1 MIYAPEYVTRLWL
14 ESKGFF
20 VMGPVGVGHNEIDL
34 LAIRLAPDRCSVVE
48 KVHVE
53 VTVSG
58 RPGGPHDGDSLEQ
71 FVQRKFVGRRL
82 KGKDEGNVQFEA
94 KRILGEGYER
104 WIVLG
109 RMVGGGKRWPGEAM
123 NCGVRIIGFESVVSE
138 YTKDLK
144 AAPKDE
150 IGRLLDT
157 LHFLDVAKSSV
168 DPS

>member
-1 MIYAPEYVTRLWL
+1 MMYAPEHVTRLWL

-34 LAIRLAPDRCSVVE
+34 LAMRLAPGGCSVAQ

-58 RPGGPHDGDSLEQ
+58 RPGGPDDGTTLRD
-71 FVQRKFVGRRL
+71 FVLRKFVGRLL
-82 KGKDEGNVQFEA
+82 KGSGEGNVESKA
-94 KRILGEGYER
+94 RAILGEGYER
-104 WIVLG
+104 WLVLG
-109 RMVGGGKRWPGEAM
+109 KMVGSGDPWIDEAS
-123 NCGVRIIGFESVVSE
+123 NCGVKVVRFETVVAE
-138 YTKDLK
+138 YITGLV

-157 LHFLDVAKSSV
+157 LRCLGVLV
-168 DPS
+168 CRP